1 MILSFVNKFRCP
13 SYNSV
18 GKMSQKV
25 TQRRGLLYHIT
36 FSCTCLFE
44 TSFTNSTQ
52 LVHSATAP
60 MDELNMMACVAA
72 NVAGIKRTSMTTILG
87 MLNILPPVQIE
98 NWQTYQ
104 KIYSN
109 ALDVVKDESLGGA
122 AEEAAEQSSGT
133 ADREGVTNIKVL
145 IEGTWL
151 TRRGHSSLHGVAT
164 VCSTSD
170 PPKVLDFECL
180 SRHCITCSGLLW
192 IREHSPEMYQQLS
205 AEHIMSG
212 CEENHSG
219 SSSGMEAAGAKLED
233 SLPIGGRNGCLT
245 DDKIHQLTIYYGS
258 AIRSHVND
266 LESMKIVCWGMSC
279 SH

>member
-1 MILSFVNKFRCP
+1 MILNLVNKFRCP

-36 FSCTCLFE
+36 FSCTCSFE
-44 TSFTNSTQ
+44 TSFTNSIQ

-98 NWQTYQ
+98 NWQKYQ

-109 ALDVVKDESLGGA
+109 ALDAVKDESLGGA
-122 AEEAAEQSSGT
+122 AEEAAEQSSET

-145 IEGTWL
+145 IDGT
-151 TRRGHSSLHGVAT
+151 
-164 VCSTSD
+164 
-170 PPKVLDFECL
+170 
-180 SRHCITCSGLLW
+180 
-192 IREHSPEMYQQLS
+192 
-205 AEHIMSG
+205 
-212 CEENHSG
+212 
-219 SSSGMEAAGAKLED
+219 
-233 SLPIGGRNGCLT
+233 
-245 DDKIHQLTIYYGS
+245 
-258 AIRSHVND
+258 
-266 LESMKIVCWGMSC
+266 
-279 SH
+279 